1 MTRHARVASRTVCAL
16 GLSLV
21 ATVVV
26 AGVTAAPG
34 VGATTGERDAPR
46 SAECDTGIVRAN
58 IRSAW
63 THVSDT
69 RVTEVRTVDVG
80 KQFAGSAEVL
90 IFGEATA
97 TVWVRADACPGG
109 ESSSG
114 TARRTATW
122 VAIQEGTAQR
132 VEADSRLRARKQ
144 AIEAASGQARR
155 ELRAIAIR
163 RATQAAL
170 SAAMDESRTLAG

>member
-1 MTRHARVASRTVCAL
+1 MASRTACAL

-21 ATVVV
+21 ASVSVV
-26 AGVTAAPG
+26 GVTAAPG
-34 VGATTGERDAPR
+34 VGAATGDRDSTR
-46 SAECDTGIVRAN
+46 SAECETGIVRAN

-69 RVTEVRTVDVG
+69 RVTEVRAVDVG
-80 KQFAGSAEVL
+80 RQFAGSAEVL

-114 TARRTATW
+114 TARRTTTW
-122 VAIQEGTAQR
+122 VAIQEGTAQL
-132 VEADSRLRARKQ
+132 VEADTRQQARKQ

-163 RATQAAL
+163 RATRAAL
-170 SAAMDESRTLAG
+170 TAALDESLTLAD